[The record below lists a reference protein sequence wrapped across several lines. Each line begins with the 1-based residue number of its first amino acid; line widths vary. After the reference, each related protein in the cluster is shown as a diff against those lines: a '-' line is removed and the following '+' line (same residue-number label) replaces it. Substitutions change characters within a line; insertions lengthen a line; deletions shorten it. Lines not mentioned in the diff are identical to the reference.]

1 MRRTRLLLGALLF
14 SLMLGAATAPS
25 AGQAAGGK
33 VTLQDI
39 KYADLGKLIRSLKGK
54 VVVVDFWAFY

>member
-1 MRRTRLLLGALLF
+1 MRKTRLFLGALLC
-14 SLMLGAATAPS
+14 SLMLGASATLS
-25 AGQAAGGK
+25 AGEK

-54 VVVVDFWAFY
+54 VVIVDFWAFY